1 MVNTNEDLETLAKE
15 IEQAR
20 TALPH
25 ITSLLDAFSP
35 LMMGRSRW
43 LMEVQDD
50 TKKFPVD
57 PIQYHDGKPLSE
69 QGQLFSPEDSWQSAG
84 LAVAQGITLGFPN
97 AAKDMTLLSSQISDG
112 KLDCYSLINASEL
125 QDEAQLADR
134 AAELS
139 IEPEILLL
147 FLRSLVRFMLTKKSR
162 DMAPELALLSWT
174 KGYCPVCGSFPH
186 LAILREQGQRW
197 LQCGECS
204 HEWKYSRLQCPYCE
218 HEDPANTSYLFVD
231 GNKEDTAFT
240 CTQCQKYLVTS
251 SRPAELHKTPADL
264 IAITLAHLDIILQ
277 EKGFTPMAECEWNT
291 LGSPQICEDK

>member
-1 MVNTNEDLETLAKE
+1 MVSTNDDIETLAKE

-25 ITSLLDAFSP
+25 IASLLDAFSP
-35 LMMGRSRW
+35 LMMGKSRW

-69 QGQLFSPEDSWQSAG
+69 QGQFFSPEDPWQSAG
-84 LAVAQGITLGFPN
+84 LAVAQAITTGFPN
-97 AAKDMTLLSSQISDG
+97 AAKDMTLLSSQIIDG
-112 KLDCYSLINASEL
+112 RMDCYSLINSSEL
-125 QDEAQLADR
+125 QDDAPLTSR
-134 AAELS
+134 AAELGL
-139 IEPEILLL
+139 EPEFLLL
-147 FLRSLVRFMLTKKSR
+147 FLRSLARFMLTKKSR
-162 DMAPELALLSWT
+162 DMAAELTLLSWT

-186 LAILREQGQRW
+186 LAILRDKGQRW
-197 LQCGECS
+197 LQCGECG

-218 HEDPANTSYLFVD
+218 HEDPSNTSYLFVD

-240 CTQCQKYLVTS
+240 CTKCRKYLVTS
-251 SRPAELHKTPADL
+251 SRPAELHQTPADL

-277 EKGFTPMAECEWNT
+277 EKGFTPMAEYEWNT
-291 LGSPQICEDK
+291 LGAPQVCED

>member
-1 MVNTNEDLETLAKE
+1 MVITNDDIETLAKK

-25 ITSLLDAFSP
+25 ITSLINAFSP
-35 LMMGRSRW
+35 LMMDKGRW
-43 LMEVQDD
+43 LMEVQEYA
-50 TKKFPVD
+50 KKFTVD
-57 PIQYHDGKPLSE
+57 PVQYHDGKPLSQ
-69 QGQLFSPEDSWQSAG
+69 QGQLFSPDDPWKSAG
-84 LAVAQGITLGFPN
+84 LAVARGISLGFPN
-97 AAKDMTLLSSQISDG
+97 AARDMTALSSQIADG
-112 KLDCYSLINASEL
+112 RLDCYALINLSEL
-125 QDEAQLADR
+125 QDEAPFASR
-134 AAELS
+134 AAELD

-147 FLRSLVRFMLTKKSR
+147 FLRFLGRFMLTKKAR
-162 DMAPELALLSWT
+162 DVTAELALLSWA

-186 LAILREQGQRW
+186 LAILRENGQRW

-204 HEWKYSRLQCPYCE
+204 HEWKFSRLQCPHCE

-240 CTQCQKYLVTS
+240 CTQCQRYLVTS
-251 SRPAELHKTPADL
+251 SRPTELHQTPADL

-291 LGSPQICEDK
+291 LGSPELCE